1 MERTMNPVLSE
12 MVRLGVAGS
21 ESGKVHK
28 IHSQI
33 PTEEGFFLKS
43 IVSEFKP
50 RISLEVGLGYGIS
63 ALFICDALSQIPEAR
78 HIVIDPHQVRPG
90 ATHISFE
97 GVGLENLRK
106 AGYESLIEFHDAPS
120 QLALPSLVSQGL
132 KIDFAFIDGW
142 HTFDFASVDFFYVDL
157 LLRPGGVVVIDDT
170 DFPSVWKLCRYIT
183 TNRAYS
189 VIRCLP
195 APDVPLRLS
204 PRNLAGDLMTR
215 VSHTVS
221 RYSYRLTHHDGLL
234 PFSRCVAFKKEADD
248 SRSWD
253 FHRNF

>member
-12 MVRLGVAGS
+12 MVRMGVAGS
-21 ESGKVHK
+21 ESGKIHK

-33 PTEEGFFLKS
+33 PMEEGFFLKS

-50 RISLEVGLGYGIS
+50 LTSLEVGLGFGIS
-63 ALFICDALSQIPEAR
+63 ALFICDALSQLPDAR
-78 HIVIDPHQVRPG
+78 HIVIDPHQLRGGP
-90 ATHISFE
+90 THISFE

-106 AGYESLIEFHDAPS
+106 AGYESLVEFHDAPS
-120 QLALPSLVSQGL
+120 QLALPSLVSQGV

-195 APDVPLRLS
+195 AAEAPLRLS
-204 PRNLAGDLMTR
+204 RNLPGNLVTI
-215 VSHTVS
+215 VSHFVS
-221 RYSYRLTHHDGLL
+221 KYSYRLTHDDRLL
-234 PFSRCVAFKKEADD
+234 PFSRCIAFKKEADD

>member
-1 MERTMNPVLSE
+1 VTEQTMNPVLSE
-12 MVRLGVAGS
+12 MVQLGVAGS
-21 ESGKVHK
+21 ESGKIHK

-50 RISLEVGLGYGIS
+50 RIILEVGLGYGIS
-63 ALFICDALSQIPEAR
+63 ALFICDALSQIPDAR

-120 QLALPSLVSQGL
+120 QLALPLLVSQGV

-157 LLRPGGVVVIDDT
+157 LLRPGGIVVIDDT

-195 APDVPLRLS
+195 AREASLRLS
-204 PRNLAGDLMTR
+204 PRNLMTR
-215 VSHTVS
+215 VSHSIS
-221 RYSYRLTHHDGLL
+221 RYSYRLTHDDGLL